1 MVVVRYV
8 LPAILLL
15 TGVVMIIIDP
25 SVLGLYG
32 LATAIGAALALL
44 LLNLLYR
51 AGVQGD
57 RERDR
62 EEAARAYYSE
72 HGRWPDERR

>member
-15 TGVVMIIIDP
+15 TGVVIIIIEP
-25 SVLGLYG
+25 SVVGFHG
-32 LATAIGAALALL
+32 LAAAIGAALALL
-44 LLNLLYR
+44 LLNLLFR
-51 AGVQGD
+51 VGVQGD

-62 EEAARAYYSE
+62 EEAARAYFSE